1 MKILIDNGHGIE
13 TPGKRSPDGRLREY
27 RYTREIAAAVVS
39 GLEQRGLDAI
49 RLVPEENDI
58 PLKERVRRANAYG
71 PDAILVS
78 IHCNASGMGDEW
90 KQPQGWS
97 AYTTIGE
104 TRADLLASKLYEAAE
119 ANFPERRIRKDFSDG
134 DADFEAS
141 FYIMRHTVMTAAL
154 TENFMMDNLDDVAFL
169 LSEVGRKA
177 IISTHINGVCNY
189 LRQTGIS
196 W

>member
-97 AYTTIGE
+97 AYTTIGD
-104 TRADLLASKLYEAAE
+104 TNADLLASKLYEAAE
-119 ANFPERRIRKDFSDG
+119 ANFPERRIRKDFSDR

-141 FYIMRHTVMTAAL
+141 FYIMRHAVMPAAL

-169 LSEVGRKA
+169 LSEEGRKA
-177 IISTHINGVCNY
+177 IILTHIYGLCNY
-189 LRQTGIS
+189 LS
-196 W
+196 K

>member
-27 RYTREIAAAVVS
+27 RYTREIAVAVVS
-39 GLEQRGLDAI
+39 GLEQRGLDAV
-49 RLVPEENDI
+49 RLVSEENDI

-141 FYIMRHTVMTAAL
+141 FYI
-154 TENFMMDNLDDVAFL
+154 L
-169 LSEVGRKA
+169 LCKD
-177 IISTHINGVCNY
+177 
-189 LRQTGIS
+189 
-196 W
+196 